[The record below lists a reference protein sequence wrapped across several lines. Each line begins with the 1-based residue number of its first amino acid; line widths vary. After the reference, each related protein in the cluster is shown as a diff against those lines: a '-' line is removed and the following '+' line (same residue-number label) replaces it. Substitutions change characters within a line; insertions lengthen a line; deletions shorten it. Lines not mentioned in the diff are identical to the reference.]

1 MGRKLS
7 DVELER
13 GGEGKGVVGT
23 AILLLT
29 GEKLNSPYLFID
41 LDCIFTSHSY

>member
-23 AILLLT
+23 AILLLI